1 MPRRGVATAN
11 PLSPIRMFGEVV
23 RVLIDAKGKTI
34 CGFAIA
40 NREKAQKRPE
50 KQMNFS
56 LESGVSGAARWN

>member
-1 MPRRGVATAN
+1 
-11 PLSPIRMFGEVV
+11 MFGEVV